1 MQAASEG
8 HNDIVIELLSH
19 NASKHIDTQDTGKRQ
34 WNALS
39 YAAHFG
45 ELEVVKTLL
54 KHGAN
59 QQNKGTTAFHV
70 AQQKGHREVMSYLEN
85 YRFNIEGTTAL
96 MKAATRGNNKQVLK
110 LLAEKA
116 LVDVQDAEGST
127 ALIRAVKWCKVE
139 VVPTLLAHKAAIDI
153 QDKQGMTALMYAA
166 FACVD
171 AVTPLLEHEASLDIQ
186 DNKGITALIYAAS
199 QNHYD
204 AASTLL
210 ASKANVDIQEIG
222 GYTALMYAAING
234 NEEIFTLL
242 LDNKATVDT
251 QNNDGETALIIAEKK
266 GKENISIA
274 YQEKLAGICN
284 NLRCN

>member
-1 MQAASEG
+1 MDIQDNVGKTALIYSTVPGYSDIVSVLLAHNASPEIGDNKGGTALMQAASEG

-116 LVDVQDAEGST
+116 LHWWMSRMRRGQ
-127 ALIRAVKWCKVE
+127 R
-139 VVPTLLAHKAAIDI
+139 H
-153 QDKQGMTALMYAA
+153 
-166 FACVD
+166 
-171 AVTPLLEHEASLDIQ
+171 
-186 DNKGITALIYAAS
+186 
-199 QNHYD
+199 
-204 AASTLL
+204 
-210 ASKANVDIQEIG
+210 
-222 GYTALMYAAING
+222 
-234 NEEIFTLL
+234 
-242 LDNKATVDT
+242 
-251 QNNDGETALIIAEKK
+251 
-266 GKENISIA
+266 
-274 YQEKLAGICN
+274 
-284 NLRCN
+284 